1 MVFRL
6 KLEVFG
12 VVRFFELFDLRILSL
27 IGFRL
32 GLVLIMELINI
43 FKLQELRGEP
53 FYLISLTQASVFF
66 LHYPRLFC
74 RTKTEQDM
82 I

>member
-1 MVFRL
+1 M
-6 KLEVFG
+6 EVFG

-66 LHYPRLFC
+66 CIIPVFFV
-74 RTKTEQDM
+74 EQKRSR